1 MAKGK
6 NVLVVCGTGVAT
18 STVVKER
25 LSESLPEHGI
35 DIGTIDKAKAT
46 EAPSKSASG
55 KYDMIVT
62 TTSLNQDRY
71 ELPMYHTTAF
81 MTGIGQ
87 DEAIEDI
94 AEQLQ
99 ST

>member
-1 MAKGK
+1 MVKEK
-6 NVLVVCGTGVAT
+6 NVLIVCGTGVAT

-25 LSESLPEHGI
+25 LGESLPERGI
-35 DIGTIDKAKAT
+35 NIGTIDKAKAT
-46 EAPSKSASG
+46 EAPGKSTSG

-71 ELPMYHTTAF
+71 ELPIYHTTAF

-87 DEAIEDI
+87 DEAIKDI
-94 AEQLQ
+94 AEQLK
-99 ST
+99 SG